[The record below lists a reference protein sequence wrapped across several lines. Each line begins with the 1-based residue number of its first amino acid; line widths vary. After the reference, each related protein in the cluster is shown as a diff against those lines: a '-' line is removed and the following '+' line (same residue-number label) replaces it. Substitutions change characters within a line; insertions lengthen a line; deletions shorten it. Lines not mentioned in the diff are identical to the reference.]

1 MKTQDIAEHL
11 SLATSTI
18 RAWTA
23 AEFKSYL
30 SPTAQGGEGRTRN
43 FTDQDAR
50 IIAFIASLKAQ
61 STPSADIH
69 SALKRLQAEE
79 WVDLPPMPTA
89 PAGVAPV
96 SLIPREAAETAVTT
110 QRSALL
116 REIAILQDRI
126 TGLEQQLERV
136 QDKRE
141 AERAENLRQREE
153 TLTRLIE
160 AETELKLYR
169 EGRLKPPSE

>member
-1 MKTQDIAEHL
+1 MRTQDIAEYL

-23 AEFKSYL
+23 AEYKQYL
-30 SPTAQGGEGRTRN
+30 SPTAQGGEGRARN

-50 IIAFIASLKAQ
+50 IIGFIASLKAQ

-69 SALKRLQAEE
+69 RALKRLQAEE
-79 WVDLPPMPTA
+79 WIDLPPMPTA

-96 SLIPREAAETAVTT
+96 ALIPREAAETAVTT
-110 QRSALL
+110 QRAALL
-116 REIAILQDRI
+116 REIAILQERI

-141 AERAENLRQREE
+141 AERNESQRQREE

-169 EGRLKPPSE
+169 EGRLKPPTE